1 MWNIVATLPL
11 CLFSIWNCH
20 GFVNAGDMLVS
31 TPDPTCA
38 IISINSRWHQLES
51 GCGLWM
57 DFTAMLGDVF
67 SIFSILNNTFNPVRG
82 GGFVNTKSETKKG
95 SGTLLV
101 MLYKDTA
108 KSWDIYN
115 WVFTRSVLHSSR
127 IAYMTMLCKVM
138 QGCGQLFHMLILL
151 FSFRHFVMESVP
163 NPCLINFPTFF
174 SGFWNNMHIQIAP
187 SVEGG
192 CI

>member
-67 SIFSILNNTFNPVRG
+67 SIFSILNNTFNSVRG

-115 WVFTRSVLHSSR
+115 WVVPAAGSIYFARLDQKLWPIHLHTWQCCAR
-127 IAYMTMLCKVM
+127 MWAVIPHAY
-138 QGCGQLFHMLILL
+138 
-151 FSFRHFVMESVP
+151 FVIF
-163 NPCLINFPTFF
+163 L
-174 SGFWNNMHIQIAP
+174 
-187 SVEGG
+187 
-192 CI
+192 